1 MPGAAPPT
9 ASAHA
14 PAPDSPY
21 SWWRL
26 LVSLLASTIGGVGLW
41 SSVVVLPVIGSEFN
55 VDRGDSSIPYA
66 ATMIGFAIGGLIMGR
81 VVDRFGVALPV
92 AIGGVALCAGYL
104 LSSQA
109 DSLWQVVLCQ
119 SLLVGMLGS
128 SATFAPMVADI
139 SHWFLRRRGIAVA
152 IVASGNYLA
161 GTVWPPIIQYW
172 IDDSTWRD
180 AHIWIGLVCLCTMLP
195 LALLLRR
202 KPAVDQGDAPVAKHR
217 VVSGPPAAPVAI
229 QTLLVLAGLA
239 CCVAM
244 SMPQVHIVAYSSD
257 LGFGPVVGAELLAI
271 MLGLGVVS
279 RLASGAIADRI
290 GGVGTLIIGS
300 ALQCMALVLYLPFD
314 SVTGLYVVSA
324 LFGLAQGGIVP
335 SYALIVREIFPAREA
350 GWRIGLAV
358 TATIVGMA
366 VGGWLSGRI
375 YDWTGSY
382 EMAFINGIG
391 WNLLNLSIA
400 LWFLTLRLRTSRS
413 ALPA

>member
-1 MPGAAPPT
+1 MSGVTPRTDGAT
-9 ASAHA
+9 
-14 PAPDSPY
+14 APDSAY

-26 LVSLLASTIGGVGLW
+26 LVSLLAAAIGGVGLW
-41 SSVVVLPVIGSEFN
+41 SSVVVLPVIGAEFQI
-55 VDRGDSSIPYA
+55 DRGDASIPYA
-66 ATMIGFAIGGLIMGR
+66 ATMLGFAVGGLIMGR

-92 AIGGVALCAGYL
+92 AIGGVALCAGYV
-104 LSSQA
+104 LSSYA

-119 SLLVGMLGS
+119 ALLVGMLGS

-139 SHWFLRRRGIAVA
+139 SHWFVRRRGIAVA
-152 IVASGNYLA
+152 IVASGNYVA
-161 GTVWPPIIQYW
+161 GTVWPPIVQYW
-172 IDDSTWRD
+172 IDGATWRD
-180 AHIWIGLVCLCTMLP
+180 AHVWIGLVCLCTMLP
-195 LALLLRR
+195 LSLLLRR
-202 KPAVDQGDAPVAKHR
+202 RPVVDQSDAPVAAHR
-217 VVSGPPAAPVAI
+217 IVSGTPASPATI
-229 QTLLVLAGLA
+229 QTLLIVAGVA

-244 SMPQVHIVAYSSD
+244 SMPQVHIVAYSAD

-290 GGVGTLIIGS
+290 GGVGTLILGS
-300 ALQCMALVLYLPFD
+300 TLQCMALLLYLPFD
-314 SVTGLYVVSA
+314 SLTGLYVVSA

-335 SYALIVREIFPAREA
+335 SYAMIVREIFPAREA

-366 VGGWLSGRI
+366 FGGWMSGRI

-382 EMAFINGIG
+382 EMAFVNGIA

-400 LWFLTLRLRTSRS
+400 IWFLTMRFRGRGRL
-413 ALPA
+413 APA